1 MSLRYTTTSEDRDIR
16 AMGELYEDAS
26 NIEAILERL
35 DNLIEE
41 KNDRISE
48 LLEEVSDL
56 KIEREKGNE

>member
-1 MSLRYTTTSEDRDIR
+1 ML
-16 AMGELYEDAS
+16 ELYEDAS

-41 KNDRISE
+41 KSDRISE

-56 KIEREKGNE
+56 KMEREKGSE